1 MQKTDRQDKHI
12 EMKVNP
18 IITDTF
24 ACLFDWT
31 TVGRSSD

>member
-12 EMKVNP
+12 EMKVIP
-18 IITDTF
+18 IMVDNF
-24 ACLFDWT
+24 AWLFDCT